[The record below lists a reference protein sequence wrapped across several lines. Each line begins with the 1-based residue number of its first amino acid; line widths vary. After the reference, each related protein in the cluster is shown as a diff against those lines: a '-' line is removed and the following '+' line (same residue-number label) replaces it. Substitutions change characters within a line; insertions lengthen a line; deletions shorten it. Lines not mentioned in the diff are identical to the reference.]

1 MRTILIFTSVLF
13 VLTLNLKAQV
23 VDDTTRVIA
32 FEKTVNDY
40 GTIQQ
45 GSDGTCEFRF
55 TNQGKTP
62 LILQNVTASC
72 GCTVPSWTREPV
84 EPGKQG
90 VISVKYNTNLVG
102 TFAKSV
108 TVISNAK
115 NSPVVL
121 TIKGI
126 VTAKQ

>member
-1 MRTILIFTSVLF
+1 MRTFLFLTSVLF
-13 VLTLNLKAQV
+13 FLSFNTKAQTT
-23 VDDTTRVIA
+23 DDTTRVIS
-32 FEKTVNDY
+32 FEKTVHDY
-40 GTIQQ
+40 GAIVQ
-45 GSDGTCEFRF
+45 GSEGTCEFKF
-55 TNQGKTP
+55 TNLGKTP
-62 LILQNVTASC
+62 LVLNNVTASC

-102 TFAKSV
+102 TFNKSV

-121 TIKGI
+121 TIKGT
-126 VTAKQ
+126 VSAKQ

>member
-13 VLTLNLKAQV
+13 VLTLNLKSQV
-23 VDDTTRVIA
+23 VDDTTTVIA

>member
-1 MRTILIFTSVLF
+1 MRSILILTSVLF
-13 VLTLNLKAQV
+13 VLTFNTKAQSM
-23 VDDTTRVIA
+23 DDSTRVIS

-40 GTIQQ
+40 GNIQQ

-55 TNQGKTP
+55 TNLGKTP
-62 LILQNVTASC
+62 LVLHNVTASC

-102 TFAKSV
+102 TFAKSI

-126 VTAKQ
+126 VAAKQ

>member
-1 MRTILIFTSVLF
+1 MRTILILTSVLF
-13 VLTLNLKAQV
+13 LLALNAKAQPM
-23 VDDTTRVIA
+23 DDSTRVIS

-40 GTIQQ
+40 GNIQQ

-55 TNQGKTP
+55 TNLGKTP